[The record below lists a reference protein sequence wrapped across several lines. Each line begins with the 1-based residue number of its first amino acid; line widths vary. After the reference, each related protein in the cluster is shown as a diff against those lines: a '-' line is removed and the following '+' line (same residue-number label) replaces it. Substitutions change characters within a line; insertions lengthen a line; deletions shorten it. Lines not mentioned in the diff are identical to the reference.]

1 MEENNVELARF
12 NMIEQQIRP
21 WNVPDDR
28 ALETMAAIPREQ
40 FVPEQFRGLAFADT
54 ELPIGEGQ
62 HMMPPRIEAHLL
74 QALNIEPEERVLE
87 IGTGSG
93 YLTACL
99 ASLSAQVI
107 SIDIHEGFRIPAKK
121 RLSALNLTNV
131 LVMTADALAGQING
145 GPFEAIAVTGSIPTL
160 EQVDP
165 LLAQLSEGGRIFVIV
180 GEAPVMQMMLIT
192 RNGSRFDKKVI
203 METEIAPLEGVT
215 HPKSFSL

>member
-21 WNVPDDR
+21 WNVPDNR
-28 ALETMAAIPREQ
+28 ILGTMAAIPREQ
-40 FVPEQFRGLAFADT
+40 FVPEEFRGLAFADT

-87 IGTGSG
+87 IGTGTG

-99 ASLSAQVI
+99 ASLSTQVI
-107 SIDIHEGFRIPAKK
+107 STDIHASFRIPAIKK
-121 RLSALNLTNV
+121 LAALDLTNV
-131 LVMTADALAGQING
+131 LVMTTDALAGQING

-165 LLAQLSEGGRIFVIV
+165 LLSQLTEGGRIFVIV

-192 RNGSRFDKKVI
+192 RNGGRFDKKII
-203 METEIAPLEGVT
+203 MQTELAPLEGVT
-215 HPKSFSL
+215 HPSSFSF